1 MLDKIISF
9 IESLIFHTL
18 FLAII
23 FFGMDL
29 AKLSLST
36 NNVTPVKHVLLDE
49 DAVLMELERLRRKED
64 FKNVTKQAQQNKLK
78 QKKIE
83 YERFISQERSY
94 LKTLRQQQ
102 KQQKQQLQVL
112 KQQRWKE
119 EKTLKKLLRK
129 KAKLEKTLN

>member
-49 DAVLMELERLRRKED
+49 DAVLMELERLKQKKD
-64 FKNVTKQAQQNKLK
+64 FKNVTQQVQRDKLK
-78 QKKIE
+78 RKKIE
-83 YERFISQERSY
+83 YERFFNQERSY

-102 KQQKQQLQVL
+102 KTEKQQLQVL
-112 KQQRWKE
+112 KQQRRRE

-129 KAKLEKTLN
+129 RKKLEKSLN